1 MMRTWGVVLVVLMAT
16 LAVAADD
23 AQESVEQMIARA
35 EATPETQRAPIYIEI
50 ARRQLVSA
58 DKAYTAGKYEDART
72 AVAEIVTYSD
82 KASAASGKSARQIKS
97 TEIALR
103 KIALRLRD
111 IRRGLEFD
119 EQAPVE
125 AAANHLEKLRTDLLA
140 RMFAKGTK

>member
-1 MMRTWGVVLVVLMAT
+1 MMRTWGVVLTILVAT
-16 LAVAADD
+16 LAAAADHPQ
-23 AQESVEQMIARA
+23 ASIEELVARA
-35 EATPETQRAPIYIEI
+35 EALPQAQRSPVYVEI
-50 ARRQLVSA
+50 AQRQLVAA
-58 DKAYTAGKYEDART
+58 DHFYTAGKNDDART
-72 AVAEIVTYSD
+72 ALADVVTYSD
-82 KASAASGKSARQIKS
+82 KASAASGKSARQIKN

-125 AAANHLEKLRTDLLA
+125 AAANHLERLRTELLA

>member
-1 MMRTWGVVLVVLMAT
+1 MIRTLGIVVML
-16 LAVAADD
+16 LAASLGAAADR
-23 AQESVEQMIARA
+23 AEESVADLIARA
-35 EATPETQRAPIYIEI
+35 EALPEIQRAPVYVEI

-58 DKAYTAGKYEDART
+58 DHFYTDGKTEEARS
-72 AVAEIVTYSD
+72 ALADVVSYSD
-82 KASAASGKSARQIKS
+82 KASSASGNSARQIKS

-103 KIALRLRD
+103 KMALRLRD

-125 AAANHLEKLRTDLLA
+125 AAANHLEKLRTELLA